1 MLVLSLCAD
10 CLMALPATAMA
21 YPPSNNTVYSVRSFP
36 ATTTTRRDLTRE
48 SVSTDVQSDS
58 DWGGIEN
65 LIVPQTK
72 SQAEKDAEAKA
83 QQEEETRKQAQEQ
96 AVRQA
101 QTRAAQKEEANRSA
115 ERTAITPPASK
126 TGQAVAEYAMQ
137 FSGYPYV
144 YGGNQPSGWDCS
156 GFVQYVFAQFGVSL
170 PHQSGSQMSEVGTTL
185 NLIAT
190 RRDGKRTM
198 HYCLMFFLLGW
209 LTLGIGWLVWYHKL
223 SSRIGTEQ
231 AARGLPVTVTAA
243 TYWLWNIL
251 GSLII
256 VGPFIYTY
264 KLLHAMNDLCA
275 DYNARG

>member
-96 AVRQA
+96 A
-101 QTRAAQKEEANRSA
+101 
-115 ERTAITPPASK
+115 
-126 TGQAVAEYAMQ
+126 
-137 FSGYPYV
+137 
-144 YGGNQPSGWDCS
+144 
-156 GFVQYVFAQFGVSL
+156 
-170 PHQSGSQMSEVGTTL
+170 
-185 NLIAT
+185 
-190 RRDGKRTM
+190 
-198 HYCLMFFLLGW
+198 
-209 LTLGIGWLVWYHKL
+209 
-223 SSRIGTEQ
+223 
-231 AARGLPVTVTAA
+231 ARGLPVTVTAA